1 MFREFQPEAV
11 GVDIGLLGKATDLF
25 FEASIGIASWHD
37 ALDVFARGGGAAGAN
52 VMPIRAQVPGSIEF
66 THNAREMT
74 EFYLRHELYKTCVRA
89 RGIPALERKG
99 IMTDKDCATEEEYRT
114 DPYYQEFLRPHGF
127 FYGAYVGIN
136 IENDLYA
143 VLLNRGLGDA
153 PFSDEE
159 QAILHRFR
167 NQMSVAGTVAR
178 KLAHAKIEAMHDAF
192 DLMDVAGLFFDRAGN
207 IIRVNAKAETMLTH
221 GVNLKQGRIS
231 TARGGDGA
239 RVKAA
244 ACDAILNPGG
254 TVNGDGLVRLARDGR
269 RDLVLKIQRLR
280 GNLLDVFNT
289 GWAIGILVDPDE
301 NRRPGDLRV
310 ARALFGLTGTEAKI
324 AGLLATGKELS
335 HVADVCNVTY
345 ETARTHLRAIFA
357 KTDTSKQGQL
367 IALLNKLN

>member
-1 MFREFQPEAV
+1 MNIE
-11 GVDIGLLGKATDLF
+11 LLGKATDLF
-25 FEASIGIASWHD
+25 FEASIGITPWHD
-37 ALDVFARGGGAAGAN
+37 ALDIFARGGGAVGAN

-74 EFYLRHELYKTCVRA
+74 EFYLRNELYKTCVRA

-127 FYGAYVGIN
+127 FYGAYVGFN
-136 IENDLYA
+136 IDNDLYA

-178 KLAHAKIEAMHDAF
+178 KLARTKLEAMHDAF
-192 DLMDVAGLFFDRAGN
+192 DLVDVAVLFFDRAGN
-207 IIRVNAKAETMLTH
+207 IIRINAKAESMLKH
-221 GVNLKQGRIS
+221 GVNLRQGQIS
-231 TARGGDGA
+231 TPRAGDGV

-244 ACDAILNPGG
+244 ACSAVLNLSG
-254 TVNGDGLVRLARDGR
+254 TPSDDSVVRIARDGR
-269 RDLVLKIQRLR
+269 RDLVLKVHRLR
-280 GNLLDVFNT
+280 GDLLGVFNT
-289 GWAIGILVDPDE
+289 GWALGILVDPDE
-301 NRRPGDLRV
+301 NRKPDDLCA
-310 ARALFGLTGTEAKI
+310 ARALFGLTPAEAKI
-324 AGLLATGKELS
+324 AGLLATGKELRD
-335 HVADVCNVTY
+335 VADICNVTY

-357 KTDTSKQGQL
+357 KTDTSKQGEL
-367 IALLNKLN
+367 IALINKLN